1 MPSIN
6 VTTITITLD
15 VRTPT
20 LKELK
25 DFSEGECPICLG
37 PTVTAITDAD
47 TSTAGGHPNDTIPS
61 SSSFVPA
68 TEATLGSGTTQ
79 VIEDTDATRD
89 TEPTKDTEAVA
100 EDTEAIEDA
109 KADPDAVKVSCS
121 HIFHSACLEPWIGR
135 WRDEMNTL
143 NNDMI
148 SPRIWP
154 KTLKCPY
161 CRADFH
167 LSVEEEVG
175 GLDDKTLDEALAMIQ
190 DFGLWDVEIKSENDL
205 IQYWHVADSGLDIMV
220 KMVWELAK
228 EEEV

>member
-37 PTVTAITDAD
+37 PTVTAIADAD

-68 TEATLGSGTTQ
+68 TEATLGSGTT
-79 VIEDTDATRD
+79 EG
-89 TEPTKDTEAVA
+89 TEDTEAVA
-100 EDTEAIEDA
+100 EDTEATEDA
-109 KADPDAVKVSCS
+109 KADPDAVKVSCG

-135 WRDEMNTL
+135 WRDEMNAL

-161 CRADFH
+161 CRADFR

-190 DFGLWDVEIKSENDL
+190 DFGLWDVEIRSENVI

-228 EEEV
+228 EEEAEAGEV